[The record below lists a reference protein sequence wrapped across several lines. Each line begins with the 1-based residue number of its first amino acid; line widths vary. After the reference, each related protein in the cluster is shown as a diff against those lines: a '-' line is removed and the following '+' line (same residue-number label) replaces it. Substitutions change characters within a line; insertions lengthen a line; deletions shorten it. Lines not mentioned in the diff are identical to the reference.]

1 MKFFVF
7 ALVFTFLCAN
17 LYSQPKTGIINMG
30 SQTLVKGIVTDI
42 ESGKPIGTNIEF
54 KDKSGKKIKIQSNSM
69 TGAFEQLL
77 NAGEQYEVIIQ
88 NWDVAR
94 KTYNLTVEKSDKYI
108 EQKVDF
114 KVRKL
119 EKESPF
125 MSINVFSA
133 NSATSNEEIKPMLEE
148 LNTTLKFNR
157 GVEFIVYINAL
168 DMVEP
173 KKSETTSKKSKKKSK
188 EKEVK
193 VQDNSKFEA
202 ERKKLVD
209 DRIEQI
215 KKALE
220 TLGANSK
227 KLTVQADYSNSR
239 SAKTNLII
247 VCSKVEDV
255 LNK

>member
-1 MKFFVF
+1 MKYFVI
-7 ALVFTFLCAN
+7 ALVLTFICSN
-17 LYSQPKTGIINMG
+17 LYAQPKTGIINMG

-42 ESGKPIGTNIEF
+42 ESGKPVGTNVEF
-54 KDKSGKKIKIQSNSM
+54 RDKSGKKIKIQSNSM

-77 NAGEQYEVIIQ
+77 NAGEQYEVLIQ
-88 NWDVAR
+88 SWNVAR

-114 KVRKL
+114 QIRKL
-119 EKESPF
+119 EKDNIF
-125 MSINVFSA
+125 MSINAFNA
-133 NSATSNEEIKPMLEE
+133 NTANTNEEVKQMLEE

-157 GVEFIVYINAL
+157 GVEFTVYINAIDL
-168 DMVEP
+168 PEP
-173 KKSETTSKKSKKKSK
+173 VKSEPASKKSKKKSK

-227 KLTVQADYSNSR
+227 KLTVHADYSNSR